1 MGGKGILST
10 KAAYRDGRIDTMYR
24 INRGTEPRNN
34 RRNREIKINRKM
46 ERNKKEGSAR
56 GNMKIKAQVR
66 RKEANGV

>member
-1 MGGKGILST
+1 
-10 KAAYRDGRIDTMYR
+10 MYR

-34 RRNREIKINRKM
+34 RRNREIKTKREM